1 MSLFD
6 FIYVLCGV
14 PWLFLMITTSG
25 AYTEQKMVLVSILCI
40 VSILEIFT
48 KRNGLMHKRATIV
61 IGSIAFYC
69 FLSLLYGIARGYK
82 FKLEED
88 YSLIYT
94 YIFTPFIILL
104 LSHIFYKNK
113 YRKEFLWKVVI
124 VITLIL
130 EVMDLGKML
139 SNIGMI
145 PSLPIFDFVKIGS
158 DIFTTELSYRISNE
172 AAFMFLLPIS
182 AVMFFKSKI
191 KQEKVLYGIIV
202 ILGIFYSIMSGRKML
217 EVVFFS
223 TIIIFV
229 FLEMGKADINSLIRN
244 MITGIIVIVIIF
256 YGTKHLSIVLGYDS
270 IVNKAWSTIV
280 NGLNSSSVGGEIRIS
295 CAKALLNLWLCSP
308 LIGNGLNSYASVLAN
323 RVNYWSYEV
332 VYNALLAQIGII
344 GMCLIFYPT
353 YRMIRN
359 VYKNYKNTLDYRYL
373 AVFVGFISF
382 LFCGAS
388 NPLVYFIW
396 PWVITL
402 SFSFPSTYAR
412 F

>member
-1 MSLFD
+1 
-6 FIYVLCGV
+6 
-14 PWLFLMITTSG
+14 
-25 AYTEQKMVLVSILCI
+25 
-40 VSILEIFT
+40 
-48 KRNGLMHKRATIV
+48 MHKRATIV